1 MYDRTVV
8 NSSRT
13 EYIQRVNRT
22 MDYID
27 GHLAEPLTLEKLAGV
42 AAFSKYH
49 FHRIFFAQ
57 VGETPGQYVQRL
69 RLEKAA
75 MLVVAQ
81 KERSITDIAF
91 SVGFSDVAAFARAF
105 RLAHGMSASKYRQH
119 RNFGIPDRN
128 ASKEP
133 EEPLGYASGSSTTSR
148 RNDMPELITEPFPAE
163 SVTVKEK
170 DEMTVAYVRHT
181 GPYFGDEALFQRLF
195 STLYKWAAPRKLIKR
210 GVTEEIVIY
219 HDDPDTV
226 DPNKLRISCGI
237 SVPPDTQASGE
248 VGTLTLPAGSYA
260 EARFTVDATQFGG
273 AWNWVYGV
281 WLPDSGYQP
290 DDRLCYEKYVDT
302 EPEAEIKGSTGRTFT
317 VDICIPVKPL

>member
-1 MYDRTVV
+1 
-8 NSSRT
+8 
-13 EYIQRVNRT
+13 

-27 GHLAEPLTLEKLAGV
+27 THLADPLTLERLAEV

-75 MLVVAQ
+75 MLVAAQ
-81 KERSITDIAF
+81 KQRSITDIAY
-91 SVGFSDVAAFARAF
+91 SVGFSDLAAFSRAF
-105 RLAHGMSASKYRQH
+105 RLAHGMSASRYREH
-119 RNFGIPDRN
+119 RNLGITDRN
-128 ASKEP
+128 ASKDFGDSQ
-133 EEPLGYASGSSTTSR
+133 GYDSDRSTTLR
-148 RNDMPELITEPFPAE
+148 RNEMPELITEPFPAE
-163 SVTVKEK
+163 SVTVKQK

-181 GPYFGDEALFQRLF
+181 GPYFGDEELFQRLF
-195 STLYKWAAPRKLIKR
+195 ATLYKWASPRNLIQR

-237 SVPPDTQASGE
+237 SVPPGTETSGE

-273 AWNWVYGV
+273 AWNWVFGV
-281 WLPDSGYQP
+281 WLPESGYQP
-290 DDRLCYEKYVDT
+290 EDGLCYERYSDT
-302 EPEAEIKGSTGRTFT
+302 DPEAEFDGSAGRTFT
-317 VDICIPVKPL
+317 VDICVPVKPL